1 MQRTFSRQIGQFFV
15 EDSPRHSYDT
25 HGLENFIEG
34 HKFFVAQITLS
45 RSIRIDENVR
55 RFGSL
60 QNSVEKLLELLE
72 KQGPGLHALLTRL
85 TLREDVAEDLMQELF
100 IKLAGSNRLSRVENL
115 GAYMRTTAINLAFDW
130 RRKESRLKTCS
141 DEFIDAASD
150 EKGALTRLI
159 DTEQLRVVLDAADQ
173 LNDLQRRVFVM
184 RHIEQNSFEQVAQE
198 VGKTP
203 HHVRALASRALAR
216 VRDICSKVQIRTTSE
231 GGN

>member
-1 MQRTFSRQIGQFFV
+1 M
-15 EDSPRHSYDT
+15 
-25 HGLENFIEG
+25 
-34 HKFFVAQITLS
+34 
-45 RSIRIDENVR
+45 
-55 RFGSL
+55 

-100 IKLAGSNRLSRVENL
+100 IKLAGSNRLDRVENL
-115 GAYMRTTAINLAFDW
+115 GGYVRTTAINLAFDW

-141 DEFIDAASD
+141 DEYTDPVSE
-150 EKGALTRLI
+150 EKAALTRLI
-159 DTEQLRVVLDAADQ
+159 DTEQLQVVLEAAAQ
-173 LNDLQRRVFVM
+173 LNDLQRQVFVM

-203 HHVRALASRALAR
+203 HHVRALASRALSR
-216 VRDICSKVQIRTTSE
+216 VRDICWKTQIRTVSE